1 MQYRVPRREF
11 LLGIG
16 AVTGTAAA
24 TAFPFKK
31 LCAADLLYPPMDLSY
46 FDRPISPGPA
56 EIHFGYASI
65 TWDGNDRQ
73 AIEDIAELGFP
84 GIQLLSNVLIEF
96 AISSCMLYFL
106 EKHIL

>member
-16 AVTGTAAA
+16 AVTAAAAA

-46 FDRPISPGPA
+46 FDTPIPPGPA
-56 EIHFGYASI
+56 EIHVAYASI

-73 AIEDIAELGFP
+73 PIQDVAALGLP
-84 GIQLLSNVLIEF
+84 GIQLRRSALQELPSARE
-96 AISSCMLYFL
+96 
-106 EKHIL
+106 